1 MIVPARSARVTA
13 YVDWLS
19 SLGSAEVSLD
29 YLDPL
34 YHDLKSLI
42 TLTSASSHLIHYFF
56 CLSVCLEAECLGS
69 ACYSSL
75 GLSPRTCSASV
86 LLTLS

>member
-1 MIVPARSARVTA
+1 MIVPARFARVAA

-19 SLGSAEVSLD
+19 SLGSAKVSSD

-34 YHDLKSLI
+34 YPELKSLI
-42 TLTSASSHLIHYFF
+42 TLTYASSRLKHYLF

-69 ACYSSL
+69 ARYSSL
-75 GLSPRTCSASV
+75 GLNPRTCCASI
-86 LLTLS
+86 L